1 MTKMRRNVVA
11 VSFFPS
17 PKGLEF
23 DRFGGSKS
31 KRTKKKSEGGGIHT
45 LLRKRKRERERER
58 ERGRKRERHKESE
71 RDTMRETYQYFT
83 TSFLK

>member
-23 DRFGGSKS
+23 DRFEWSKS

-58 ERGRKRERHKESE
+58 EEEKE
-71 RDTMRETYQYFT
+71 RDTRRVRETQ
-83 TSFLK
+83 